1 MPVSARG
8 QAKWFIEN
16 LISSHLNTKLH
27 GGHVNCDHSFSVKEQ
42 FLCKLMNTAKTL
54 NDVGVRVRAAA
65 STTAVV
71 GLSAALIRTW
81 RSQQVIRRG

>member
-8 QAKWFIEN
+8 QAKWFNEN
-16 LISSHLNTKLH
+16 LISSHLNTKL
-27 GGHVNCDHSFSVKEQ
+27 HVNCDHSFSVKEQ

-54 NDVGVRVRAAA
+54 NDVGVCVRAAA

-71 GLSAALIRTW
+71 GLSAALIQTW